1 MRFDLQGNSK
11 IIIPNT
17 SDPIQDKIDNINQQ
31 NKDKPLVEPTAMY
44 GLNTNYA
51 HSNRWVAYF
60 PIQNV
65 LGKEYNNIELN
76 LTRFS
81 IPQIEMGSTE
91 TQFKGYTYILPTKVM
106 DPSNHK
112 INFEYIVDE
121 KWANYRSLYT
131 WMSGI
136 EGNINLV
143 DSTAQFTNISNNYL
157 LDVRVWLIDNFKNRI
172 LDLKFESTFIS
183 MFGDIALESGNTE
196 EIIHSF
202 ELTYQKY
209 EIMNAKP

>member
-1 MRFDLQGNSK
+1 MEKTMQENSK

-17 SDPIQDKIDNINQQ
+17 SDPIQDKIDSINKQ

-65 LGKEYNNIELN
+65 LGKQYNNIELN
-76 LTRFS
+76 LTRFA
-81 IPQIEMGSTE
+81 IPQMEMGSTE
-91 TQFKGYTYILPTKVM
+91 TAFKNYSIQIPTKVM
-106 DPSNHK
+106 DGGTK
-112 INFEYIVDE
+112 EIQFEYIVDE

-136 EGNINLV
+136 EGNINPIDKT
-143 DSTAQFTNISNNYL
+143 DSENIGKNYM
-157 LDVRVWLIDNFKNRI
+157 LDVRVWLIDNFKLRLI
-172 LDLKFESTFIS
+172 DLVFHNSWIH
-183 MFGDIALESGNTE
+183 MFNDLALESGNTDE
-196 EIIHSF
+196 VIHGFSMYYSNF
-202 ELTYQKY
+202 

>member
-1 MRFDLQGNSK
+1 MT
-11 IIIPNT
+11 IPNT
-17 SDPIQDKIDNINQQ
+17 SDPIQDEIDRINQQ

-76 LTRFS
+76 LTRFA
-81 IPQIEMGSTE
+81 IPQMEMGSTE
-91 TQFKGYTYILPTKVM
+91 TSFKDYSIQIPTKVM

-136 EGNINLV
+136 EGNINPI
-143 DSTAQFTNISNNYL
+143 DKTSSENIGKNYM
-157 LDVRVWLIDNFKNRI
+157 LDVRVWLIDNFKLRLI
-172 LDLKFESTFIS
+172 DLVFHNSWIH
-183 MFGDIALESGNTE
+183 MFNDLALESGNTDE
-196 EIIHSF
+196 VIHGFSMYYSNF
-202 ELTYQKY
+202 
-209 EIMNAKP
+209 EIMNAKQ